1 MADSFFTLVPERIK
15 FGQFWVEIR
24 KRNRWL
30 IMLRYGAVAMLSF
43 LVLGLYLLDR
53 TIEGFEINILPLF
66 LIAAAILAYNII
78 FHRIWI
84 ILPKIKIWID
94 GPNATEGQ
102 KGLHSLHFSL
112 AQIICDFVSLLL
124 FVYYTGGV
132 ESPFY
137 PFFIF
142 HVIIGSL
149 FFTQEV
155 IGTIVTLTVL
165 LSIGGSVLEII
176 GAIPHHAIIGF
187 LSSPLYDNPAY
198 IIMFFAVFAISLF
211 TSIYLANSIAKEL
224 YQRERA
230 LTITYSKLENAEK
243 TKSKY
248 VQSVVHDLKT
258 PIAAALTYLNMILE
272 GNLGEIHEAQQKPI
286 ERSTARLS
294 SAIHTINDILNI
306 SQLQI
311 ESSIENIESINI
323 CEVFQ
328 EIIHDLNVI
337 IESKKLDF
345 TYKCDSENPVIDVE
359 PKLAKLSLA
368 NLVSNAVKYTEPGGK
383 IELILDDDKEN
394 LRISISDNGIGIPEK
409 EQAKIFNSFYRSSV
423 SKQKGIEGTGLGMSI
438 VSDVVQKYHGTIEL
452 ISPSYLYSG
461 EDRPGTQFIISIPKK
476 FSVL

>member
-15 FGQFWVEIR
+15 FSQFWFEIR

-43 LVLGLYLLDR
+43 LILSLYLLDS
-53 TIEGFEINILPLF
+53 TIEGFEINIVPLF
-66 LIAAAILAYNII
+66 LIALGILLYNIML
-78 FHRIWI
+78 HRIWI
-84 ILPKIKIWID
+84 VLPKIKKWMD
-94 GPNATEGQ
+94 HADDKEGQ

-112 AQIICDFVSLLL
+112 LQIFCDIVSLLL
-124 FVYYTGGV
+124 FIYYTGGV

-165 LSIGGSVLEII
+165 ISIAGSVLEIS
-176 GAIPHHAIIGF
+176 GVIPHHAIVGF
-187 LSSPLYDNPAY
+187 LSSPLYDNPSY
-198 IIMFFAVFAISLF
+198 IIMFFTVFSISLF
-211 TSIYLANSIAKEL
+211 TSIYLANSIAKAL

-272 GNLGEIHEAQQKPI
+272 GNLGEINEAQHKPI

-323 CEVFQ
+323 CEVFR
-328 EIIHDLNVI
+328 EIVQDLNVI

-345 TYKCDSENPVIDVE
+345 TYKCESENPVIEVE
-359 PKLAKLSLA
+359 PKLAKLSFA

-383 IELILDDDKEN
+383 VELILNDDKDN
-394 LRISISDNGIGIPEK
+394 LRISICDNGIGIPEK
-409 EQAKIFNSFYRSSV
+409 EQAKIFNSFYRSTV

-438 VSDVVQKYHGTIEL
+438 VSDVVQKYHGSIEVH
-452 ISPSYLYSG
+452 SPSYLYSG
-461 EDRPGTQFIISIPKK
+461 EDRPGTQFVISIPKK